1 VIDPEQ
7 GTSIIESREFQ
18 EASPNEQLRIEAIT
32 KMHGSEVRERH
43 LTRIGTA
50 CGISLLL
57 LLPFGVAQN
66 KLTKSPTE
74 PPQELAR
81 RVLAN
86 ELKSEQQDHSH
97 WMFLLKTYKPA
108 GQTEVDQVIETK
120 DGDIKRPVLI
130 NGHGLSEEQRKK
142 ADQRLQ
148 QFTNDPS
155 ELRKARSGEDEDTAR
170 SQELLKMLP
179 DAFNFKYG
187 QRRGKLVQLNFSPNP
202 NFKPSTHEAEVFH
215 AMQGSLWLDPKD
227 NRLEEING
235 RLIREVKF
243 GGGLLGHLDPGGTFD
258 VKQAPVGSG
267 YWELTLLHVEMKG
280 KALFFKT
287 IGVQQ
292 QYTRS
297 KFKQVPD
304 DLPLAKAA
312 ELLEKQKTPTTL
324 QTQQVDSKNK

>member
-1 VIDPEQ
+1 MHRREIYR
-7 GTSIIESREFQ
+7 ESH
-18 EASPNEQLRIEAIT
+18 LRRV
-32 KMHGSEVRERH
+32 GLV
-43 LTRIGTA
+43 
-50 CGISLLL
+50 CGISLLGV
-57 LLPFGVAQN
+57 LPLAVAQN
-66 KLTKSPTE
+66 KGAAPSGE
-74 PPQELAR
+74 PAQELAR

-97 WMFLLKTYKPA
+97 WMFLLKTRKAA
-108 GQTEVDQVIETK
+108 GQSEADQVIETK
-120 DGDIKRPVLI
+120 DGDIKRPVSI
-130 NGHGLSEEQRKK
+130 NARELSEEQRKK

-148 QFTNDPS
+148 QLAHDPGA
-155 ELRKARSGEDEDTAR
+155 LRKARSEEDQDTAR

-215 AMQGSLWLDPKD
+215 AMQGSLWLDPTD

-267 YWELTLLHVEMKG
+267 YWELTLLHVQMKG
-280 KALFFKT
+280 KTLFFKT
-287 IGVQQ
+287 IGVRQE
-292 QYTRS
+292 YTRS
-297 KFKQVPD
+297 DFKQVPD
-304 DLPLAKAA
+304 DLTLSKAV
-312 ELLEKQKTPTTL
+312 EMLENQSTPRKI
-324 QTQQVDSKNK
+324 QAQQVHSKNN

>member
-1 VIDPEQ
+1 LQEGLADPSASSFPAVM
-7 GTSIIESREFQ
+7 TSTHMHAREICQNQF
-18 EASPNEQLRIEAIT
+18 
-32 KMHGSEVRERH
+32 M
-43 LTRIGTA
+43 RIGIA
-50 CGISLLL
+50 CGVSFLFV
-57 LLPFGVAQN
+57 LPLAAAQHKGAKPSN
-66 KLTKSPTE
+66 E
-74 PPQELAR
+74 PAQELAR

-97 WMFLLKTYKPA
+97 WMFLLKTYKSA
-108 GQTEVDQVIETK
+108 GQSEVDQVIETK
-120 DGDIKRPVLI
+120 EGDIKRPVSI
-130 NGHGLSEEQRKK
+130 NGRGLNEEQRKK
-142 ADQRLQ
+142 ADQQLQ
-148 QFTNDPS
+148 HLAYDPS
-155 ELRKARSGEDEDTAR
+155 ELRKARSEEDEDTAR

-215 AMQGSLWLDPKD
+215 AMQGSLWVDPKD
-227 NRLEEING
+227 NRLEEVNG

-243 GGGLLGHLDPGGTFD
+243 GGGILGHLDQGGTFD
-258 VKQAPVGSG
+258 VKQAPVAPG
-267 YWELTLLHVEMKG
+267 YWELTLLHVRMKG

-297 KFKQVPD
+297 NFKQVPD

-312 ELLEKQKTPTTL
+312 AILQEQETPTKTQAQKTHSP
-324 QTQQVDSKNK
+324 KN

>member
-1 VIDPEQ
+1 
-7 GTSIIESREFQ
+7 
-18 EASPNEQLRIEAIT
+18 
-32 KMHGSEVRERH
+32 M
-43 LTRIGTA
+43 RIGIA
-50 CGISLLL
+50 CGVSFLFA
-57 LLPFGVAQN
+57 LPLAAAQHKGA
-66 KLTKSPTE
+66 KLSTE
-74 PPQELAR
+74 PAQELAR

-97 WMFLLKTYKPA
+97 WMFLLKTYKAA
-108 GQTEVDQVIETK
+108 GQSEVDQVIETK
-120 DGDIKRPVLI
+120 EGDIKRPVSI
-130 NGHGLSEEQRKK
+130 NGRGLNEEQRKK

-148 QFTNDPS
+148 QLAHDPS
-155 ELRKARSGEDEDTAR
+155 ELGKARSEEDEDTAR

-187 QRRGKLVQLNFSPNP
+187 QRRGKLVQLSFSPNP

-215 AMQGSLWLDPKD
+215 AMQGSLWVDPKD

-235 RLIREVKF
+235 RLVREVKF
-243 GGGLLGHLDPGGTFD
+243 GGGILGHLDQGGTFD
-258 VKQAPVGSG
+258 VKQAPVAPG
-267 YWELTLLHVEMKG
+267 YWELTLLHVQMKG

-297 KFKQVPD
+297 NFKQVPD

-312 ELLEKQKTPTTL
+312 AMLQKQERPIKTQAQ
-324 QTQQVDSKNK
+324 QTHSPKN

>member
-1 VIDPEQ
+1 
-7 GTSIIESREFQ
+7 
-18 EASPNEQLRIEAIT
+18 
-32 KMHGSEVRERH
+32 MHGSEVRERH
-43 LTRIGTA
+43 LTRIGTG

-74 PPQELAR
+74 PAQELAR

-108 GQTEVDQVIETK
+108 GQTEVDLVIEIK

-130 NGHGLSEEQRKK
+130 NGHGLNEEQRKK

-148 QFTNDPS
+148 QFANDPR
-155 ELRKARSGEDEDTAR
+155 ELRNARSEEDEDTAR

-202 NFKPSTHEAEVFH
+202 NFKPSSHEAEVFH

-258 VKQAPVGSG
+258 VKQAPVASG

-280 KALFFKT
+280 KRSSSRRS
-287 IGVQQ
+287 VCSRN
-292 QYTRS
+292 TRGATSSRFPMICRWRKRPKCS
-297 KFKQVPD
+297 KSKRR
-304 DLPLAKAA
+304 
-312 ELLEKQKTPTTL
+312 PTTL
-324 QTQQVDSKNK
+324 QTSRSTLRTNKVFPRWTSGDLSNRP

>member
-1 VIDPEQ
+1 MHVKEIHREQ
-7 GTSIIESREFQ
+7 
-18 EASPNEQLRIEAIT
+18 
-32 KMHGSEVRERH
+32 V
-43 LTRIGTA
+43 TRIGV
-50 CGISLLL
+50 CGVCFIFILSIA
-57 LLPFGVAQN
+57 VAQ
-66 KLTKSPTE
+66 KKQAPPSTE
-74 PPQELAR
+74 SAQHLVR

-86 ELKSEQQDHSH
+86 ELKCEQQDHSH
-97 WMFLLKTYKPA
+97 WMFLLKTHNV
-108 GQTEVDQVIETK
+108 GQIEADRVIETK
-120 DGDIKRPVLI
+120 DGDIKRPVSI
-130 NGHGLSEEQRKK
+130 NGHALSEEQRKK
-142 ADQRLQ
+142 AEQRLQ
-148 QFTNDPS
+148 QLAQDPS
-155 ELRKARSGEDEDTAR
+155 ALRKARSDEDQDSAR

-187 QRRGKLVQLNFSPNP
+187 VRRESLVQLNFSPNP

-235 RLIREVKF
+235 RLMREVKF

-267 YWELTLLHVEMKG
+267 YWELTLLHVQMKG

-297 KFKQVPD
+297 NFKQVPD

-312 ELLEKQKTPTTL
+312 EMLEKQKTPTTL
-324 QTQQVDSKNK
+324 QAQQVDSKKQIK